1 MYCLRKP
8 LPIQAQFAPVY
19 TLVSEDLDQDGD
31 LDIILAGNETKVR
44 VRMGRA
50 DANKGFVFLN
60 EGRGNFS
67 YLPQSVSGLNLKDDT
82 RQLLFIKLEGQS
94 VLMVGQNGLGV
105 YQKCK

>member
-1 MYCLRKP
+1 
-8 LPIQAQFAPVY
+8 
-19 TLVSEDLDQDGD
+19 
-31 LDIILAGNETKVR
+31 
-44 VRMGRA
+44 MGRA

-94 VLMVGQNGLGV
+94 VLMVGQNDKSILSYILGTLN
-105 YQKCK
+105 Q